1 MVENMRNVYF
11 VWHFVIASTMCACD
25 ASSPNEQMSF
35 RNAEYAQQVIVKLEK
50 ENVSYKKIN
59 ETTIVFSVD
68 DSSKVLRAAAEID
81 AGAPLMY
88 EVRALDMKS
97 KFENAL
103 KENDIPYKVSDNS
116 SGGYSFLIEKKYQRT
131 VHELFVQITK
141 GR

>member
-1 MVENMRNVYF
+1 MRTVYF
-11 VWHFVIASTMCACD
+11 IFCIVVASMLYACD
-25 ASSPNEQMSF
+25 APSPNEQMSF
-35 RNAEYAQQVIVKLEK
+35 RNSDYAQQVMAKLEK

-88 EVRALDMKS
+88 EVRALDLKK
-97 KFENAL
+97 KFEKAL